1 MEDYSNKKKFFFD
14 IPDEALSAD
23 SSQALINFFEDE
35 VDKKDHY
42 TKCHCNRVSE
52 YCVLIGKK
60 LGLPQEDLDKL
71 RIGGLFH
78 DIGKIGIPDNILK
91 KESKLTNE
99 EYDEIQTHTSLGVDI
114 LTRNKVFKEIIPIVE
129 YHHEKYDGNGYP
141 FKLKGDEIP
150 MEARVVGVADIF
162 SALVEKRVYKDKFC
176 KEQVVSIL
184 SELSKNNKIDSAIVN
199 VVIENYD
206 YLVQQMEEN
215 AEELNMG
222 VMKFVSTYENL
233 ERMLQS
239 I

>member
-78 DIGKIGIPDNILK
+78 DIGKIGISDNILK

-129 YHHEKYDGNGYP
+129 YHHEKYDGYP

-150 MEARVVGVADIF
+150 LAARITAVADTFDAMTSKRSYRDPIP
-162 SALVEKRVYKDKFC
+162 LTDVVEEFKKCSGTQFDP
-176 KEQVVSIL
+176 
-184 SELSKNNKIDSAIVN
+184 NIVN
-199 VVIENYD
+199 TFLDIINNEYDVIEEI
-206 YLVQQMEEN
+206 QQKYN
-215 AEELNMG
+215 
-222 VMKFVSTYENL
+222 
-233 ERMLQS
+233 
-239 I
+239 

>member
-1 MEDYSNKKKFFFD
+1 MQDYSNKKMFYFN
-14 IPDEALSAD
+14 IPDDALSAD
-23 SSQALINFFEDE
+23 SSQALINFFEDQ

-78 DIGKIGIPDNILK
+78 DIGKIGISDNVLK
-91 KESKLTNE
+91 KEAKLTNE

-114 LTRNKVFKEIIPIVE
+114 LTKNKVFKEIIPIVE

-150 MEARVVGVADIF
+150 LAARITAVADTF
-162 SALVEKRVYKDKFC
+162 DAMTSKRIYRDPMSLTDVIEEFKKCSGTQFDP
-176 KEQVVSIL
+176 
-184 SELSKNNKIDSAIVN
+184 NIVN
-199 VVIENYD
+199 TFLDIINNEYDVIEEIKQKYN
-206 YLVQQMEEN
+206 
-215 AEELNMG
+215 
-222 VMKFVSTYENL
+222 
-233 ERMLQS
+233 
-239 I
+239 

>member
-14 IPDEALSAD
+14 IPDEALSTD
-23 SSQALINFFEDE
+23 SLQALINFFEDE

-150 MEARVVGVADIF
+150 LAARITAVADTFDAMTSKRSYRDPIP
-162 SALVEKRVYKDKFC
+162 LTDVVEEFKKCSGTQFDP
-176 KEQVVSIL
+176 
-184 SELSKNNKIDSAIVN
+184 NIVN
-199 VVIENYD
+199 TFLDIINNEYDVIEKI
-206 YLVQQMEEN
+206 QQKYN
-215 AEELNMG
+215 
-222 VMKFVSTYENL
+222 
-233 ERMLQS
+233 
-239 I
+239 

>member
-78 DIGKIGIPDNILK
+78 DIGKIGISDNILK

-150 MEARVVGVADIF
+150 LAARITAVADTFDAMTSKRSYRDPIP
-162 SALVEKRVYKDKFC
+162 LTDVVEEFKKCSGTQFDP
-176 KEQVVSIL
+176 
-184 SELSKNNKIDSAIVN
+184 NIVN
-199 VVIENYD
+199 TFLDIINNEYDVIEEI
-206 YLVQQMEEN
+206 QQKYN
-215 AEELNMG
+215 
-222 VMKFVSTYENL
+222 
-233 ERMLQS
+233 
-239 I
+239 

>member
-1 MEDYSNKKKFFFD
+1 MEDYSSKKKFFFN
-14 IPDEALSAD
+14 IPDETLSAN
-23 SSQALINFFEDE
+23 STQSLINFFEDQ

-150 MEARVVGVADIF
+150 LAARITAVADTFDAMTSKRSYRNPIP
-162 SALVEKRVYKDKFC
+162 LTDVVEEFKKCSGTQFDP
-176 KEQVVSIL
+176 
-184 SELSKNNKIDSAIVN
+184 NIVN
-199 VVIENYD
+199 TFLDIINNEYDVIEEI
-206 YLVQQMEEN
+206 QQKYN
-215 AEELNMG
+215 
-222 VMKFVSTYENL
+222 
-233 ERMLQS
+233 
-239 I
+239 

>member
-150 MEARVVGVADIF
+150 LAARITAVADTFDAMTSKRSYRDPI
-162 SALVEKRVYKDKFC
+162 LLTDVVEEFKKCSGTQFDP
-176 KEQVVSIL
+176 
-184 SELSKNNKIDSAIVN
+184 NIVN
-199 VVIENYD
+199 TFLDIINNEYDVIEEI
-206 YLVQQMEEN
+206 QQKYN
-215 AEELNMG
+215 
-222 VMKFVSTYENL
+222 
-233 ERMLQS
+233 
-239 I
+239 

>member
-23 SSQALINFFEDE
+23 SSQALIIFFEDE

-78 DIGKIGIPDNILK
+78 DIGKIGISDNILK

-150 MEARVVGVADIF
+150 LAARITAVADTFDAMTSKRSYRDPIP
-162 SALVEKRVYKDKFC
+162 LTDVVEEFKKCSGTQFDP
-176 KEQVVSIL
+176 
-184 SELSKNNKIDSAIVN
+184 NIVN
-199 VVIENYD
+199 TFLDIINNEYDVIEEI
-206 YLVQQMEEN
+206 QQKYN
-215 AEELNMG
+215 
-222 VMKFVSTYENL
+222 
-233 ERMLQS
+233 
-239 I
+239 

>member
-14 IPDEALSAD
+14 IPDEALSTD

-78 DIGKIGIPDNILK
+78 DNGKIGIPDNILK

-150 MEARVVGVADIF
+150 LAARITAVADTFDAMTSKRSYRDPIP
-162 SALVEKRVYKDKFC
+162 LTDVVEEFKKCSGTQFDP
-176 KEQVVSIL
+176 
-184 SELSKNNKIDSAIVN
+184 NIVN
-199 VVIENYD
+199 TFLDIINNEYDVIKEI
-206 YLVQQMEEN
+206 QQKYN
-215 AEELNMG
+215 
-222 VMKFVSTYENL
+222 
-233 ERMLQS
+233 
-239 I
+239 

>member
-1 MEDYSNKKKFFFD
+1 MEDYSNTKKFFFD
-14 IPDEALSAD
+14 IPDGTLSAD
-23 SSQALINFFEDE
+23 SSQALINFFEDQ

-60 LGLPQEDLDKL
+60 LDLPQEDIDKL

-91 KESKLTNE
+91 KDSKLTNE

-114 LTRNKVFKEIIPIVE
+114 LTKNKVFKEIIPIVE

-150 MEARVVGVADIF
+150 LVARITAIADTFDAMTSKRSYRDPIHLSDVV
-162 SALVEKRVYKDKFC
+162 E
-176 KEQVVSIL
+176 
-184 SELSKNNKIDSAIVN
+184 ELKKCSGSQFDPNIVN
-199 VVIENYD
+199 VFLDIINNEYDVIEQI
-206 YLVQQMEEN
+206 QQ
-215 AEELNMG
+215 
-222 VMKFVSTYENL
+222 KYK
-233 ERMLQS
+233 
-239 I
+239 

>member
-78 DIGKIGIPDNILK
+78 DIGKIGISDNILK

-150 MEARVVGVADIF
+150 LAARITSVADTFDAMTSKRSYRDPIP
-162 SALVEKRVYKDKFC
+162 LTDVVEEFKKCSGTQFDP
-176 KEQVVSIL
+176 
-184 SELSKNNKIDSAIVN
+184 NIVN
-199 VVIENYD
+199 TFLDIINNEYDVIEEI
-206 YLVQQMEEN
+206 QQKYN
-215 AEELNMG
+215 
-222 VMKFVSTYENL
+222 
-233 ERMLQS
+233 
-239 I
+239 

>member
-14 IPDEALSAD
+14 IPDEALSTD

-150 MEARVVGVADIF
+150 LAARITAVADTFDAMTSKRSYRDPIPLIDVVEEFKKF
-162 SALVEKRVYKDKFC
+162 SGTQFDP
-176 KEQVVSIL
+176 
-184 SELSKNNKIDSAIVN
+184 NIVN
-199 VVIENYD
+199 TFLDIINNEYDVIEEI
-206 YLVQQMEEN
+206 QQKYN
-215 AEELNMG
+215 
-222 VMKFVSTYENL
+222 
-233 ERMLQS
+233 
-239 I
+239 

>member
-1 MEDYSNKKKFFFD
+1 MENYSDKKKFFFN
-14 IPDEALSAD
+14 IPDDALSAN
-23 SSQALINFFEDE
+23 STQSLINFFEDQ

-60 LGLPQEDLDKL
+60 LGLPQEDIDKL

-91 KESKLTNE
+91 KEAKLTNE

-150 MEARVVGVADIF
+150 LAARITAVADTF
-162 SALVEKRVYKDKFC
+162 DAMTSKRSYRDPIPLTD
-176 KEQVVSIL
+176 VVQEFKKCSGTQFDP
-184 SELSKNNKIDSAIVN
+184 NIVN
-199 VVIENYD
+199 TFLDIINNEYDVIEQI
-206 YLVQQMEEN
+206 QQKYN
-215 AEELNMG
+215 
-222 VMKFVSTYENL
+222 
-233 ERMLQS
+233 
-239 I
+239 

>member
-1 MEDYSNKKKFFFD
+1 MEDYSNKKKFFFN
-14 IPDEALSAD
+14 IPDDTLSAN
-23 SSQALINFFEDE
+23 STQSLINFFENE

-60 LGLPQEDLDKL
+60 LGLPEEDLDRL
-71 RIGGLFH
+71 RLGGLFH

-91 KESKLTNE
+91 KEAKLTNE

-150 MEARVVGVADIF
+150 LSARITAVADTF
-162 SALVEKRVYKDKFC
+162 DAMTSKRSYRNPIPLTD
-176 KEQVVSIL
+176 VVD
-184 SELSKNNKIDSAIVN
+184 ELKKCSGTQFDPN
-199 VVIENYD
+199 VVNTFLDIINNEYDVIEEIKQKYN
-206 YLVQQMEEN
+206 
-215 AEELNMG
+215 
-222 VMKFVSTYENL
+222 
-233 ERMLQS
+233 
-239 I
+239 

>member
-1 MEDYSNKKKFFFD
+1 MENYSNKKKFFFN
-14 IPDEALSAD
+14 IPDDALSAN
-23 SSQALINFFEDE
+23 STQSLINFFEDQ

-60 LGLPQEDLDKL
+60 LGLPQEDIDKL

-91 KESKLTNE
+91 KEAKLTNE

-150 MEARVVGVADIF
+150 LAARITAVADTF
-162 SALVEKRVYKDKFC
+162 DAMTSKRSYRDPIPLTD
-176 KEQVVSIL
+176 VVQEFKKCSGTQFDP
-184 SELSKNNKIDSAIVN
+184 NIVN
-199 VVIENYD
+199 TFLDIINNEYDVIEQI
-206 YLVQQMEEN
+206 QQKYN
-215 AEELNMG
+215 
-222 VMKFVSTYENL
+222 
-233 ERMLQS
+233 
-239 I
+239 

>member
-78 DIGKIGIPDNILK
+78 DIGKIGISDNILK

-150 MEARVVGVADIF
+150 LAARITAVADTFDAMTSKRSYRDPIP
-162 SALVEKRVYKDKFC
+162 LIDVVEEFKKCSGTQFDP
-176 KEQVVSIL
+176 
-184 SELSKNNKIDSAIVN
+184 NIVN
-199 VVIENYD
+199 TFLDIINNEYDVIEEI
-206 YLVQQMEEN
+206 QQKYN
-215 AEELNMG
+215 
-222 VMKFVSTYENL
+222 
-233 ERMLQS
+233 
-239 I
+239 

>member
-129 YHHEKYDGNGYP
+129 YHNEKYDGNGYP

-150 MEARVVGVADIF
+150 LAARITAVADTFDAMTSKRSYRDPIP
-162 SALVEKRVYKDKFC
+162 LTDVVEEFKKCSGTQFDP
-176 KEQVVSIL
+176 
-184 SELSKNNKIDSAIVN
+184 NIVN
-199 VVIENYD
+199 TFLDIINNEYDVIEEI
-206 YLVQQMEEN
+206 QQKYN
-215 AEELNMG
+215 
-222 VMKFVSTYENL
+222 
-233 ERMLQS
+233 
-239 I
+239 

>member
-14 IPDEALSAD
+14 FPDEALSAD

-78 DIGKIGIPDNILK
+78 DIGKIGISDNILK

-150 MEARVVGVADIF
+150 LAARITAVADTFDAMTSKRSYRDPIP
-162 SALVEKRVYKDKFC
+162 LTDVVEEFKKCSGTQFDP
-176 KEQVVSIL
+176 
-184 SELSKNNKIDSAIVN
+184 NIVN
-199 VVIENYD
+199 TFLDIINNEYDVIEEI
-206 YLVQQMEEN
+206 QQKYN
-215 AEELNMG
+215 
-222 VMKFVSTYENL
+222 
-233 ERMLQS
+233 
-239 I
+239 

>member
-78 DIGKIGIPDNILK
+78 DIGKIGISDNILK
-91 KESKLTNE
+91 KESNLTNE

-150 MEARVVGVADIF
+150 LAARITAVADTFDAMTSKRSYRDPIP
-162 SALVEKRVYKDKFC
+162 LTDVVEEFKKCSGTQFDP
-176 KEQVVSIL
+176 
-184 SELSKNNKIDSAIVN
+184 NIVN
-199 VVIENYD
+199 TFLDIINNEYDVIEEI
-206 YLVQQMEEN
+206 QQKYN
-215 AEELNMG
+215 
-222 VMKFVSTYENL
+222 
-233 ERMLQS
+233 
-239 I
+239 

>member
-1 MEDYSNKKKFFFD
+1 MEDFSNKKKFFFN
-14 IPDEALSAD
+14 IPDDALSATQ
-23 SSQALINFFEDE
+23 SLINFFEDQ

-60 LGLPQEDLDKL
+60 LGLPQDDIDKL

-114 LTRNKVFKEIIPIVE
+114 LTKNKVFKEIIPIVE

-150 MEARVVGVADIF
+150 LVARITAVADTFDAMTSKRSYRDPIP
-162 SALVEKRVYKDKFC
+162 LTDVVEEFKKCSGTQFDPNIGNTFLD
-176 KEQVVSIL
+176 II
-184 SELSKNNKIDSAIVN
+184 NNEYD
-199 VVIENYD
+199 VIEKIQKKY
-206 YLVQQMEEN
+206 
-215 AEELNMG
+215 
-222 VMKFVSTYENL
+222 S
-233 ERMLQS
+233 
-239 I
+239 

>member
-1 MEDYSNKKKFFFD
+1 MENYSDKKKFFFN
-14 IPDEALSAD
+14 IPDDALSAN
-23 SSQALINFFEDE
+23 STQSLINFFEDQ

-60 LGLPQEDLDKL
+60 LGLPQEDIDKL

-91 KESKLTNE
+91 KEAKLTNE

-150 MEARVVGVADIF
+150 LAARITAVADTF
-162 SALVEKRVYKDKFC
+162 DAMTSKRSYRNPIPLTD
-176 KEQVVSIL
+176 VVQEFKKCSGTQFDP
-184 SELSKNNKIDSAIVN
+184 NIVN
-199 VVIENYD
+199 TFLDIINNEYDVIEQI
-206 YLVQQMEEN
+206 QQKYN
-215 AEELNMG
+215 
-222 VMKFVSTYENL
+222 
-233 ERMLQS
+233 
-239 I
+239 

>member
-1 MEDYSNKKKFFFD
+1 MENYSNKKKFFFN
-14 IPDEALSAD
+14 IPDDALSAN
-23 SSQALINFFEDE
+23 STQSLINFFEDQ

-60 LGLPQEDLDKL
+60 LGLPQEDIDKL

-150 MEARVVGVADIF
+150 LAARITAVADTF
-162 SALVEKRVYKDKFC
+162 DAMTSKRSYRDPIPLTD
-176 KEQVVSIL
+176 VVQEFKKCSGTQFDP
-184 SELSKNNKIDSAIVN
+184 NIVN
-199 VVIENYD
+199 IFLDIINNEYDVIEQI
-206 YLVQQMEEN
+206 QQKYN
-215 AEELNMG
+215 
-222 VMKFVSTYENL
+222 
-233 ERMLQS
+233 
-239 I
+239 

>member
-1 MEDYSNKKKFFFD
+1 MENYSNKKKFFFN
-14 IPDEALSAD
+14 IPDDALSAN
-23 SSQALINFFEDE
+23 STQSLINFFEDQ

-60 LGLPQEDLDKL
+60 LGLPQEDIDKL

-150 MEARVVGVADIF
+150 LAARITAVADTF
-162 SALVEKRVYKDKFC
+162 DAMTSKRSYRDPIPLTD
-176 KEQVVSIL
+176 VVQEFKKCSGTQFDP
-184 SELSKNNKIDSAIVN
+184 NIVN
-199 VVIENYD
+199 TFLDIINNEYDVIEQI
-206 YLVQQMEEN
+206 QQKYN
-215 AEELNMG
+215 
-222 VMKFVSTYENL
+222 
-233 ERMLQS
+233 
-239 I
+239 

>member
-60 LGLPQEDLDKL
+60 LGLSQEDLDKL

-78 DIGKIGIPDNILK
+78 DIGKIGISDNILK

-150 MEARVVGVADIF
+150 LAARITAVADTFDAMTSKRSYRDPIPL
-162 SALVEKRVYKDKFC
+162 SDVVEEFKKCSGTQFDP
-176 KEQVVSIL
+176 
-184 SELSKNNKIDSAIVN
+184 NIVN
-199 VVIENYD
+199 TFLDIINNEYDVIEEI
-206 YLVQQMEEN
+206 QQKYN
-215 AEELNMG
+215 
-222 VMKFVSTYENL
+222 
-233 ERMLQS
+233 
-239 I
+239 

>member
-71 RIGGLFH
+71 LIGGLFH
-78 DIGKIGIPDNILK
+78 DIGKIGISDNILK
-91 KESKLTNE
+91 KESNLTNE
-99 EYDEIQTHTSLGVDI
+99 EYDEIQTHTALGVDI

-150 MEARVVGVADIF
+150 LAARITAVADTFDAMTSKRSYRDPIP
-162 SALVEKRVYKDKFC
+162 LTDVVEEFKKCSGTQFDP
-176 KEQVVSIL
+176 
-184 SELSKNNKIDSAIVN
+184 NIVN
-199 VVIENYD
+199 TFLDIINNEYDVIEEI
-206 YLVQQMEEN
+206 QQKYN
-215 AEELNMG
+215 
-222 VMKFVSTYENL
+222 
-233 ERMLQS
+233 
-239 I
+239 

>member
-14 IPDEALSAD
+14 IPDEALSTD

-150 MEARVVGVADIF
+150 LAARITAVADTF
-162 SALVEKRVYKDKFC
+162 DAMTSKRTYRDALPLEVAIYELEKNKGTQFDAEIVDAF
-176 KEQVVSIL
+176 VSIVE
-184 SELSKNNKIDSAIVN
+184 SWEKGVKN
-199 VVIENYD
+199 
-206 YLVQQMEEN
+206 
-215 AEELNMG
+215 
-222 VMKFVSTYENL
+222 
-233 ERMLQS
+233 
-239 I
+239 

>member
-78 DIGKIGIPDNILK
+78 DIGKIGVSDNILK

-150 MEARVVGVADIF
+150 LAARITAVADTFDAMTSKRSYRDPIP
-162 SALVEKRVYKDKFC
+162 LTDVVEEFKKCSGTQFDP
-176 KEQVVSIL
+176 
-184 SELSKNNKIDSAIVN
+184 NIVN
-199 VVIENYD
+199 TFLDIINNEYDVIEEI
-206 YLVQQMEEN
+206 QQKYN
-215 AEELNMG
+215 
-222 VMKFVSTYENL
+222 
-233 ERMLQS
+233 
-239 I
+239 

>member
-150 MEARVVGVADIF
+150 LAARITAVADTFDAMTSKRSYRDPIP
-162 SALVEKRVYKDKFC
+162 LTDVVEEFKKC
-176 KEQVVSIL
+176 
-184 SELSKNNKIDSAIVN
+184 SETQFDPNIVN
-199 VVIENYD
+199 TFLDIINNEYDVIEEI
-206 YLVQQMEEN
+206 QQKYN
-215 AEELNMG
+215 
-222 VMKFVSTYENL
+222 
-233 ERMLQS
+233 
-239 I
+239 

>member
-23 SSQALINFFEDE
+23 SSQALINFFEDQ

-150 MEARVVGVADIF
+150 LAARITAVADTFDAMTSKRSYRNPIP
-162 SALVEKRVYKDKFC
+162 LTDVVEEFKKCSGTQFDP
-176 KEQVVSIL
+176 
-184 SELSKNNKIDSAIVN
+184 NIVN
-199 VVIENYD
+199 TFLDIINNEYDVIEEI
-206 YLVQQMEEN
+206 QQKYN
-215 AEELNMG
+215 
-222 VMKFVSTYENL
+222 
-233 ERMLQS
+233 
-239 I
+239 

>member
-78 DIGKIGIPDNILK
+78 DIGKIGISDNILK

-114 LTRNKVFKEIIPIVE
+114 LTRNKVFKEILPIVE

-150 MEARVVGVADIF
+150 LVARITAVADTFDAMTSKRSYRDPIP
-162 SALVEKRVYKDKFC
+162 LTDVVEEFKKCSGTQFDP
-176 KEQVVSIL
+176 
-184 SELSKNNKIDSAIVN
+184 NIVN
-199 VVIENYD
+199 TFLDIINNEYDVIEEI
-206 YLVQQMEEN
+206 QQKYN
-215 AEELNMG
+215 
-222 VMKFVSTYENL
+222 
-233 ERMLQS
+233 
-239 I
+239 

>member
-14 IPDEALSAD
+14 FPDEALSAD

-78 DIGKIGIPDNILK
+78 DIGKIGISDNILK
-91 KESKLTNE
+91 KESNLTNE

-150 MEARVVGVADIF
+150 LAARITAVADTFDAMTSKRSYRDPIP
-162 SALVEKRVYKDKFC
+162 LTDVVEEFKKCSGTQFDP
-176 KEQVVSIL
+176 
-184 SELSKNNKIDSAIVN
+184 NIVN
-199 VVIENYD
+199 TFLDIINNEYDVIEEI
-206 YLVQQMEEN
+206 QQKYN
-215 AEELNMG
+215 
-222 VMKFVSTYENL
+222 
-233 ERMLQS
+233 
-239 I
+239 

>member
-78 DIGKIGIPDNILK
+78 DIGKIGISDNILK

-150 MEARVVGVADIF
+150 LAARITAVADTFDAMTSKRNYRNPIP
-162 SALVEKRVYKDKFC
+162 LIDVVEEFKKCSGTQFDP
-176 KEQVVSIL
+176 
-184 SELSKNNKIDSAIVN
+184 NIVN
-199 VVIENYD
+199 TFLDIINNEYDVIEEI
-206 YLVQQMEEN
+206 QQKYN
-215 AEELNMG
+215 
-222 VMKFVSTYENL
+222 
-233 ERMLQS
+233 
-239 I
+239 

>member
-1 MEDYSNKKKFFFD
+1 MENYSNKKKFFFN
-14 IPDEALSAD
+14 IPDDALSAN
-23 SSQALINFFEDE
+23 STQSLINFFEDQ

-60 LGLPQEDLDKL
+60 LGLPQEDIDKL

-91 KESKLTNE
+91 KEAKLTNE

-141 FKLKGDEIP
+141 FKLKGEEIP
-150 MEARVVGVADIF
+150 LVARITAVADTF
-162 SALVEKRVYKDKFC
+162 DAMTSKRSYRDPIPLTD
-176 KEQVVSIL
+176 VVQEFKKCSGTQFDP
-184 SELSKNNKIDSAIVN
+184 NIVN
-199 VVIENYD
+199 TFLDIINNEYDVIEQI
-206 YLVQQMEEN
+206 QQKYN
-215 AEELNMG
+215 
-222 VMKFVSTYENL
+222 
-233 ERMLQS
+233 
-239 I
+239 